1 MAMQK
6 PRVKYLE
13 IEFSVLGGM
22 ELLVFPVLFQW
33 KKPVKMSR
41 VHWTD
46 KQISQGPLNMWPL
59 DWYMY
64 LVSEKQSSS

>member
-1 MAMQK
+1 MVMQK
-6 PRVKYLE
+6 PRAKYLE
-13 IEFSVLGGM
+13 IQFSVLGGM

-33 KKPVKMSR
+33 KKPVQMSR

-59 DWYMY
+59 D
-64 LVSEKQSSS
+64 